1 MREINTRKFAIIIVL
16 AIVLAALVSGVAFAA
31 QKISV
36 EKKGTYIYWLTYKD
50 AKGAEKTTA
59 PVRFKGNEA
68 EIDFARLGEKP
79 GAIKLHLMD
88 KRTGSLALVDI
99 KPPAA
104 GSAAKP
110 IEIKQDGFQYVPSVR
125 LTVVSE
131 DGTPLESALVKL
143 TDGEGAQMDTVLTP
157 ADNGVAVF
165 SDVAAG
171 DIEVKVEARGAKKT
185 LDSEFALPQDR
196 KTPGFEKKIRVSG
209 DVDTL
214 PVAAGEAKPA
224 AGKKPQA
231 GGGPSIL
238 QTIVGLVLLAIIGA
252 IIYVVVKSKGFTAE
266 STLRKLGV
274 QIPEDQ
280 PGGADAQAPAEPAV
294 DPNKCPF
301 CGQMKDAA
309 GACACSLGAGASPFG
324 GGAPTIGPSGPRL
337 IGTQGTY
344 SGSIFQINGSA
355 IIGRDQASDIPLPN
369 DTTVSRRHASIS
381 ASNGV
386 YSIRDEGSSNG
397 TFVNG
402 ARISEQTLSPGD
414 EVQIGGTKFRF
425 EV

>member
-1 MREINTRKFAIIIVL
+1 VTEINTRKFGIII
-16 AIVLAALVSGVAFAA
+16 AIAIALVVPALGAWAT
-31 QKISV
+31 QKITV

-50 AKGAEKTTA
+50 AKGTEKTTA
-59 PVRFKGNEA
+59 PIRFKGGET
-68 EIDFARLGEKP
+68 EIDLAKLGEKP
-79 GAIKLHLMD
+79 AAIKLHLMD
-88 KRTGSLALVDI
+88 KRTGGEALVDV
-99 KPPAA
+99 KPGATPE
-104 GSAAKP
+104 AAKP
-110 IEIKQDGFQYVPSVR
+110 IDVKQDKFLYAPSVR

-131 DGTPLESALVKL
+131 DGASLESALVKL
-143 TDGEGAQMDTVLTP
+143 TDGEGTQMDKVLTP
-157 ADNGVAVF
+157 ADNGVAIF

-171 DIEVKVEARGAKKT
+171 DIEVKVEANGAKKT
-185 LDSEFALPQDR
+185 LDSQFQLPQDR
-196 KTPGFEKKIRVSG
+196 QTPEFEKKIRVSG

-214 PVAAGEAKPA
+214 AVATESKPA
-224 AGKKPQA
+224 ATNKQPEPA
-231 GGGPSIL
+231 SGGSAVL
-238 QTIVGLVLLAIIGA
+238 QTIVGLILLGIIGG

-266 STLRKLGV
+266 AALKKMGV

-280 PGGADAQAPAEPAV
+280 PIAQAPAEPAV

-309 GACACSLGAGASPFG
+309 GNCACSVGVGASPFG
-324 GGAPTIGPSGPRL
+324 AAAPSVGPSGPRL

-344 SGSIFQINGSA
+344 SGSIFQITGSV
-355 IIGRDQASDIPLPN
+355 IIGREPSNGIPLPN
-369 DTTVSRRHASIS
+369 DTTASRRHASIT

-402 ARISEQTLSPGD
+402 ARITDQTLTPGD
-414 EVQIGGTKFRF
+414 EVQIGGTRFRF